1 MLTSNEIIEN
11 AKIIMDI
18 IACAMR
24 NETYQEACDYE
35 VIYRIANYHH
45 VEGIVYLGLK
55 DISNIWVEKLK
66 TTYEQIQ
73 MKVLYFES
81 ERAIILEKMKE
92 QGLSYLPLKGIN
104 LLACYPDCGMR
115 FMSDNDILYGYINES
130 EEGYV
135 YDETKEILALEK
147 MNEIMKALG
156 YKIYHNHSKDDVYTK
171 NPFYVFEMHRR
182 LVAKS
187 SEYYKYF
194 KYPWKDAIR
203 STSDPNL
210 YHFNLNEEYIYLIYH
225 AYKHFEYSGF
235 GIRYLIDIHYFLEKY
250 EHELDKN
257 HIKQRLNEIGCL
269 TFEQNSLKLTRN
281 AFKETMDNEDLKML
295 YYLLGCGTYGN
306 VGANVHNQL
315 KKKSKK
321 QYLID
326 RLFPHDAAYEEMY
339 PTFYKYKILLI
350 FLPFYRLFKA
360 LIKSPKRI
368 FVEIKSYIKS
378 K

>member
-147 MNEIMKALG
+147 MNEIMKAFCGNPGTGCLRSHTDNWLP
-156 YKIYHNHSKDDVYTK
+156 YHNADT
-171 NPFYVFEMHRR
+171 
-182 LVAKS
+182 
-187 SEYYKYF
+187 
-194 KYPWKDAIR
+194 
-203 STSDPNL
+203 
-210 YHFNLNEEYIYLIYH
+210 
-225 AYKHFEYSGF
+225 G
-235 GIRYLIDIHYFLEKY
+235 
-250 EHELDKN
+250 
-257 HIKQRLNEIGCL
+257 
-269 TFEQNSLKLTRN
+269 
-281 AFKETMDNEDLKML
+281 
-295 YYLLGCGTYGN
+295 
-306 VGANVHNQL
+306 
-315 KKKSKK
+315 
-321 QYLID
+321 
-326 RLFPHDAAYEEMY
+326 
-339 PTFYKYKILLI
+339 
-350 FLPFYRLFKA
+350 
-360 LIKSPKRI
+360 
-368 FVEIKSYIKS
+368 
-378 K
+378 